1 MIFLMRSY
9 YMQPVV
15 RAIEAS
21 YVRVILADMIF
32 EKKIPNRG
40 EKKSTK
46 ARSEKQTGEQR
57 TIAAGV

>member
-32 EKKIPNRG
+32 EKKSPTEGRKNQRKLEAKNRQ
-40 EKKSTK
+40 ENNE
-46 ARSEKQTGEQR
+46 R
-57 TIAAGV
+57 